1 MRVLIADDEPKIRQL
16 LHILLSEAEGV
27 TIVGEAANGKDALTL
42 IDSLRPDLLI
52 TDIRM
57 PVVDGLSLAQHIQ
70 EHAPETRVV
79 IISGYSQFEYAK
91 QAISYGVEDYL
102 LKPIKKAELFS
113 VLERVGYKQNL
124 QRLTPAGEEKS
135 PASILLH
142 DPESLRGRL
151 SREDLSSYM
160 APLPGEGSLW
170 LVALI
175 KVDALSFCDN
185 RELLSLVEQK
195 EAVIVR
201 NMVLRRAGCA
211 CCLGMENG
219 LCCLIVNLPG
229 GKLPALQKALQ
240 SAIISIRALCEN
252 AGEAYVTAAVGR
264 EVAQPSEI
272 VESFDSAQFTLE
284 NRLLHG
290 AGRVLEGEIPTE
302 MYAVRDFVTVPL
314 RKTLL
319 EHIERFEW
327 NVAAELVRRV
337 GQQVLAA
344 PGSTG
349 ALAKRVAL
357 ELAGLLVFGLHTEL
371 SDSEQRAL
379 AAKFESRIGMCHQ
392 GIQMFDEIIGILK
405 NSAGQLNAR
414 RQEKEQ
420 RPIQLA
426 RQYIRQNY
434 AQQLTLEEVAGVVG
448 FTPSY
453 FSALFKKETGQ
464 SFVEYLTEVRTT
476 AARNLLLNTQDP
488 IESIAEAVGYRD
500 VKYFSKVFK
509 KATELSPVEFRKL
522 YC

>member
-16 LHILLSEAEGV
+16 LRLLLSEAEGV
-27 TIVGEAANGKDALTL
+27 MIVGEAANGKDALTL
-42 IDSLRPDLLI
+42 IDSLQPDLLI

-113 VLERVGYKQNL
+113 VLERVGYKQNF
-124 QRLTPAGEEKS
+124 QRQTSAGEEKS
-135 PASILLH
+135 PASVLLH

-151 SREDLSSYM
+151 SFEDM
-160 APLPGEGSLW
+160 AQHMVLVPGEDSLW
-170 LVALI
+170 LAALI

-185 RELLSLVEQK
+185 RELLSLIEQK
-195 EAVIVR
+195 ETVIAR

-211 CCLGMENG
+211 CCIGVENG
-219 LCCLIVNLPG
+219 LCCLIVNLPRE
-229 GKLPALQKALQ
+229 KLSALQKALQ
-240 SAIISIRALCEN
+240 SAIISIRSLCDN
-252 AGEAYVTAAVGR
+252 VGEAHVTAAVGR
-264 EVAQPSEI
+264 EVVQPSEI
-272 VESFDSAQFTLE
+272 VESFDSAQFTME

-302 MYAVRDFVTVPL
+302 MYTVRDFVTVPL

-319 EHIERFEW
+319 EYIERFEW

-337 GQQVLAA
+337 GNQVLAA

-349 ALAKRVAL
+349 SLAKRVAL
-357 ELAGLLVFGLHTEL
+357 ELAGLLVFGLHTEM
-371 SDSEQRAL
+371 SDSEQRTL
-379 AAKFESRIGMCHQ
+379 AVKFESRIGMCHQ
-392 GIQMFDEIIGILK
+392 GGQLFDEIIGILK
-405 NSAGQLNAR
+405 NSVGQLDAR

-426 RQYIRQNY
+426 RQHIRQNY

-464 SFVEYLTEVRTT
+464 SFVEYLTEVRMM
-476 AARNLLLNTQDP
+476 AARNQLLNTQDP
-488 IESIAEAVGYRD
+488 IESVAEAVGFRD

-509 KATELSPVEFRKL
+509 KETNLSPFEFRKL
-522 YC
+522 YF